1 MKIITV
7 EKISVFQIKH
17 FFLLLLKAFVL
28 NYICVFIVIDNV
40 SAYILYTQK
49 IIITIIATI

>member
-1 MKIITV
+1 M
-7 EKISVFQIKH
+7 
-17 FFLLLLKAFVL
+17 L